1 LGELIELVAID
12 TAFITLVQHDTGT
25 PFSLPTKMRTAK
37 QNSRPEGRP
46 TKKVGS
52 VINAL
57 LKSVESGLPFTLCCQ
72 IAGVHYDTFL
82 VWRKEDPAFGQ
93 QVDKAAAKAAA
104 RLLSKIERQ
113 ARNNFAAAAWI
124 LERRFPELFSRPE
137 VQLSVSNT
145 ANHNALSLTISLEEA
160 ERLEAESAPIREA
173 ARQMIEQYLQ
183 RRNGAGSPNGDVSAE
198 RVDADQSSGPT
209 IPEQAR
215 ARLDQY
221 LRDRR

>member
-1 LGELIELVAID
+1 
-12 TAFITLVQHDTGT
+12 
-25 PFSLPTKMRTAK
+25 MRTPK
-37 QNSRPEGRP
+37 QTTRPEGRP

-93 QVDKAAAKAAA
+93 QVDRADAKAAA

-124 LERRFPELFSRPE
+124 LERRFPELFNRPE
-137 VQLSVSNT
+137 VQLTLSNT
-145 ANHNALSLTISLEEA
+145 TNHNAPTLTISLEEVRQIEEQA
-160 ERLEAESAPIREA
+160 APIREA
-173 ARQMIEQYLQ
+173 ARQMLEEYE
-183 RRNGAGSPNGDVSAE
+183 RNRNGSRSVEARAEIVDPGQSNGRASNLRE
-198 RVDADQSSGPT
+198 SSG
-209 IPEQAR
+209 
-215 ARLDQY
+215 
-221 LRDRR
+221 